1 MTSVVD
7 ICNIALSRI
16 GNGQRIDSLDERSA
30 QAEQCGLF
38 YELTRDTVLRDFNW
52 PFSTKFQ
59 TLAQVAASPDA
70 TGMYNYTLPEDCLFA
85 RRLVND
91 IWPVNYWPY
100 GDLCHDLPQIPPV
113 PFRVVLGDSTRLIST
128 AVTPATLE
136 YTAKIEDA
144 NLFDAQFISAL
155 SWKLAV
161 EISLTLAKEQSV
173 AQACEQ
179 QYQIILAAARAQALN
194 ESAPNRMPESS
205 FITGRY

>member
-38 YELTRDTVLRDFNW
+38 YELTRDAVLRDFNW
-52 PFSTKFQ
+52 PFATKYQ
-59 TLAQVAASPDA
+59 TLAQVATSPDA
-70 TGMYNYTLPEDCLFA
+70 TGMYNYAMPDDCLFA

-91 IWPVNYWPY
+91 IWPAAYWPY
-100 GDLCHDLPQIPPV
+100 RDHCYGLPQIPAV
-113 PFRVVLGDSTRLIST
+113 PFHVILGESGRLIST
-128 AVTPATLE
+128 SITPANLE
-136 YTAKIEDA
+136 YTAKVEDSS
-144 NLFDAQFISAL
+144 LFDSQFVSAL

-194 ESAPNRMPESS
+194 ESAPNRLPESS
-205 FITGRY
+205 FITGRN